1 MPRVNPYRPEYDY
14 NSEAPTTS
22 GVMLFLGVLAA
33 IVLAAFVWAAVWP
46 SDTQSNAPGTPNISE
61 PAAPI
66 TPAMPRTPSPAPA
79 PAE

>member
-14 NSEAPTTS
+14 SSEAPTTS

-33 IVLAAFVWAAVWP
+33 IVLAAFVWAAISP
-46 SDTQSNAPGTPNISE
+46 PDTQSNAPGTPNISE
-61 PAAPI
+61 PVSP
-66 TPAMPRTPSPAPA
+66 TMPAMPRTPSPAPA